1 MKKVLVIGSTN
12 VDGLLIQSL
21 KEKFGEDVKLYTPE
35 EAQAEGLTQNDFAN
49 IPTYTI
55 KPTPVFEDSFFI
67 PSLKVGKG
75 GRARNRSD
83 KKNKIHK

>member
-1 MKKVLVIGSTN
+1 MKKVLVIGGTN
-12 VDGLLIQSL
+12 QCGLLIQSL

-35 EAQAEGLTQNDFAN
+35 EAQAEGLTLNDFAN

-75 GRARNRSD
+75 GRAKNRSSN
-83 KKNKIHK
+83 KNKFHK